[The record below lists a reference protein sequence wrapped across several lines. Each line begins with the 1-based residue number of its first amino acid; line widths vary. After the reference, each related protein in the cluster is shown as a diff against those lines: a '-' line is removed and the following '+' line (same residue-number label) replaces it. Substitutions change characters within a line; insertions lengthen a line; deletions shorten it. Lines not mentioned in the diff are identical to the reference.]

1 MFGFLLKFSNKH
13 KKLSNKF
20 RLDDL
25 SLQKGNN
32 LTSIQL
38 KINTNT
44 KPTYQNKSF
53 KALIPQNAINYKEQ
67 GNEYL
72 KTNNFDKA
80 IECYNKALSIS
91 PEYADAYF
99 NLGKAYKYKKDYPS
113 ACQAFEKAKKLAPN
127 DTEIIILLGETYK
140 QNGQYTLAIKNFEKA
155 LEIDK
160 TSDYA
165 NRNLEETKNVQ
176 YSIFN
181 PKAALEQKK
190 AQAQKNL
197 NDAISIAKNYLPKGY
212 MKDLADVC
220 VVFDTTN
227 EMGGRSN
234 IAQYEHSK
242 RKITVTGDYIWANP
256 RIVSAYLVHE
266 FVHAKD
272 NDPYTSIHEEQ
283 DAYEEAAKFWLAKHP
298 TDTKTPV
305 KDPEMDYVGELY
317 TKSAKTLKA
326 RVAEIY
332 KLRDPDIN
340 ETSPNHPPK
349 NISVSAT
356 TLEKDIEAE
365 SLKSYDVI
373 A

>member
-1 MFGFLLKFSNKH
+1 M
-13 KKLSNKF
+13 
-20 RLDDL
+20 
-25 SLQKGNN
+25 
-32 LTSIQL
+32 TSFQI
-38 KINTNT
+38 KNINTFYKTN
-44 KPTYQNKSF
+44 SF
-53 KALIPQNAINYKEQ
+53 GARVTQSAVQYKEQ

-72 KTNNFDKA
+72 KFNNFDKA
-80 IECYNKALSIS
+80 IECYKKAINLS

-99 NLGKAYKYKKDYPS
+99 NLGKAYKLKKDYPS
-113 ACQAFEKAKKLAPN
+113 SISALEKAKNLSPN
-127 DTEIIILLGETYK
+127 DSEIIIVLGETYK
-140 QNGQYTLAIKNFEKA
+140 QNGQYYAAIKSFEEA
-155 LEIDK
+155 LVMDN

-165 NRNLEETKNVQ
+165 KRNLEEAKNIQ

-181 PKAALEQKK
+181 PQAAMAQKK
-190 AQAQKNL
+190 AQAKKNL
-197 NDAISIAKNYLPKGY
+197 NDAIAIAKNYLPKGY
-212 MKDLADVC
+212 MKDLSDVC

-272 NDPYTSIHEEQ
+272 NDPYTSITEEQ
-283 DAYEEAAKFWLAKHP
+283 DAYEAAAKFWLAKHP
-298 TDTKTPV
+298 TDTKPSV

-317 TKSAKTLKA
+317 TKSPQQLKD

-332 KLRDPDIN
+332 KLRDPDISQ
-340 ETSPNHPPK
+340 TSPNHPPRTK
-349 NISVSAT
+349 TAAASM
-356 TLEKDIEAE
+356 LEKDIEAE
-365 SLKSYDVI
+365 SLRSYDVI